1 MLGLKTC
8 ATSALLI
15 YFILNCVGGGVA
27 HECSACRGQERVL
40 DPLELELQ
48 AIGSC
53 PKWMLEI
60 KPQFFVRTGSEPF
73 LQPCCIPFLR
83 KHLDSWGWM
92 HWACPCKELAWD
104 SLPYYKF
111 DGPVPYD
118 RYLLLSLMAYTRPYY
133 TYSLPFLILSLQSLP
148 ACFLLFMAHPQR
160 HLNMPLSS
168 STVNFQTGLGGSSY
182 NVIKQYAC
190 SDKKTLNLG
199 LIEHHPTRKSFI
211 SVKKCEKM
219 STL

>member
-1 MLGLKTC
+1 
-8 ATSALLI
+8 
-15 YFILNCVGGGVA
+15 
-27 HECSACRGQERVL
+27 
-40 DPLELELQ
+40 
-48 AIGSC
+48 
-53 PKWMLEI
+53 
-60 KPQFFVRTGSEPF
+60 
-73 LQPCCIPFLR
+73 
-83 KHLDSWGWM
+83 
-92 HWACPCKELAWD
+92 
-104 SLPYYKF
+104 
-111 DGPVPYD
+111 
-118 RYLLLSLMAYTRPYY
+118 
-133 TYSLPFLILSLQSLP
+133 
-148 ACFLLFMAHPQR
+148 MAHPQR